1 MDTEVSGERNKVAGR
16 DFYEENTKI
25 NQFIGRDL
33 VNISIPYL
41 PDNDGPLVPAQRQQ
55 LNQLINEIIETGHTE
70 EFSIWPKFQAEVGV
84 SGIEEM
90 TVSHYQ
96 TAYNYLLALRDRYC
110 EKEVNKSL
118 IHLLLKNTQQESERQ
133 QLIRYCQILFGS
145 GRLTEL
151 TRLQLQQALLWLDEK
166 KYIEATYST
175 ATEEAF
181 KKRLSWLQLFR
192 YYPIFTGGIFTTGFL
207 IGFIMLIIAN

>member
-55 LNQLINEIIETGHTE
+55 LNQLINEIIEAGHTE
-70 EFSIWPKFQAEVGV
+70 EFSIWQKFQAEVGV

>member
-41 PDNDGPLVPAQRQQ
+41 PDNDGPLVPTQRQQ
-55 LNQLINEIIETGHTE
+55 LSQLINEIIETGHTE
-70 EFSIWPKFQAEVGV
+70 EFSIWQKFQAEVGV

-166 KYIEATYST
+166 KYIETTYST
-175 ATEEAF
+175 ATAEAF

-207 IGFIMLIIAN
+207 IGFIMLIIVN

>member
-41 PDNDGPLVPAQRQQ
+41 PDNDGPLVPTQRQQ
-55 LNQLINEIIETGHTE
+55 LSQLINEIIETGHTE
-70 EFSIWPKFQAEVGV
+70 EFSIWQKFQAEVGV

-166 KYIEATYST
+166 KYIETTYST
-175 ATEEAF
+175 ATAEAF

>member
-1 MDTEVSGERNKVAGR
+1 M
-16 DFYEENTKI
+16 
-25 NQFIGRDL
+25 
-33 VNISIPYL
+33 
-41 PDNDGPLVPAQRQQ
+41 
-55 LNQLINEIIETGHTE
+55 
-70 EFSIWPKFQAEVGV
+70 
-84 SGIEEM
+84 
-90 TVSHYQ
+90 
-96 TAYNYLLALRDRYC
+96 
-110 EKEVNKSL
+110 NKSL

>member
-55 LNQLINEIIETGHTE
+55 LNQLINEIIETSHTE
-70 EFSIWPKFQAEVGV
+70 EFSIWQKFQAEVGV

>member
-25 NQFIGRDL
+25 NQFVGRDL

-70 EFSIWPKFQAEVGV
+70 EFSIWQKFQAEVGV

>member
-41 PDNDGPLVPAQRQQ
+41 PDNDRSLVPAQRQQ
-55 LNQLINEIIETGHTE
+55 LNQLINEIIETAHTE
-70 EFSIWPKFQAEVGV
+70 EFSIWQKVQAEIGV
-84 SGIEEM
+84 SSIEEM
-90 TVSHYQ
+90 TVRHYQ
-96 TAYNYLLALRDRYC
+96 AAYIYLLVLRDRYC
-110 EKEVNKSL
+110 EKETNKSL

-133 QLIRYCQILFGS
+133 QLIRYCHILFGS

-151 TRLQLQQALLWLDEK
+151 TRLQLQQALSWLDEK
-166 KYIEATYST
+166 KYIETTYST
-175 ATEEAF
+175 ASAEVF
-181 KKRLSWLQLFR
+181 KKRLSWLQLLR

-207 IGFIMLIIAN
+207 IGFLTVIIGN

>member
-1 MDTEVSGERNKVAGR
+1 MAGR

-70 EFSIWPKFQAEVGV
+70 EFSIWQKFQAEVGV